1 MTHYPRLQHTH
12 ANARRTREF
21 SLAARWLAVLVF
33 IDLLFMPRLLF
44 AFGIPMSLL
53 IVIVSLIR
61 ERFKW
66 RGVICIFALCAS
78 MFTSVTYGTASGIN
92 AVPIE
97 SLKRVFQLVTILLY
111 ALYRLDLPL
120 IGPALV
126 KVLRAFYIWVFCAM
140 LLFFFDPV
148 FYAKL
153 ATYIY
158 PETLDQLENTI
169 FVFRFAYFFSDP
181 NSAGYFICLTLVAYL
196 SMERQRSWTFLC
208 ATLATITV
216 MATQSRGAY
225 IALLLIFF
233 YFMYGSDAPLGMK
246 LRVIVFIALLM
257 GALATFYNDDI
268 TQAYAVFEGRFDQED
283 DIGGGRADKYAYFL
297 QKLNLLPFGPGYHLQ
312 RDGSEFRP
320 HSDLIRLNLAYGIL
334 AIPLMLYFV
343 IPRRR
348 PQVLLFAVFLVPFL
362 INTVIDDY
370 RLFPMYLLCFALLGQ
385 LDTSRAAKPAIKS
398 PCTLAKCL
406 KS

>member
-1 MTHYPRLQHTH
+1 MHVKDRS
-12 ANARRTREF
+12 TRKF
-21 SLAARWLAVLVF
+21 NQAARWLAVLVF

-53 IVIVSLIR
+53 IVIVSIVR
-61 ERFKW
+61 EPLSRL
-66 RGVICIFALCAS
+66 GVICLFALSTS
-78 MFTSVTYGTASGIN
+78 MFASVTYGTASGSN

-111 ALYRLDLPL
+111 SFYRLDFPM

-158 PETLDQLENTI
+158 PETLDQLEDNI
-169 FVFRFAYFFSDP
+169 FVLRFAYFYSDP
-181 NSAGYFICLTLVAYL
+181 NSAGFFICITLVAYL
-196 SMERQRSWTFLC
+196 SMERKRSWAFLC
-208 ATLATITV
+208 ATLATVTV
-216 MATQSRGAY
+216 LATQSRGAY

-233 YFMYGSDAPLGMK
+233 YLMYGSDAPLGMK
-246 LRVIVFIALLM
+246 LRIIAFIGLLV
-257 GALATFYNDDI
+257 GALATFYSEDI
-268 TQAYAVFEGRFDQED
+268 TTAYAVFEGRFDQED
-283 DIGGGRADKYAYFL
+283 DVGGGRADKYAYFL
-297 QKLNLLPFGPGYHLQ
+297 QNLNVLPFGPGYHLQ
-312 RDGSEFRP
+312 RGGAEFRP

-334 AIPLMLYFV
+334 ALPLILYFV
-343 IPRRR
+343 LPRRR
-348 PQVLLFAVFLVPFL
+348 SQVLLFAVFLVPFL

-370 RLFPMYLLCFALLGQ
+370 RLFPMYLLLFALLGQ
-385 LDTSRAAKPAIKS
+385 LDTARAATRNQVSLHARQMPREL
-398 PCTLAKCL
+398 TL
-406 KS
+406 